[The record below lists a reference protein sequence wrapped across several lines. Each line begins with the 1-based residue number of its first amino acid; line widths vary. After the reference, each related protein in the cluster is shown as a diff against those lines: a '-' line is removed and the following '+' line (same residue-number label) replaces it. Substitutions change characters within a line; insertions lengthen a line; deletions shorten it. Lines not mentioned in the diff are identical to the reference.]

1 MRGISVMSNL
11 SKHMIAVRNMVVV
24 AYFQSSSS
32 HNRLIFTDCFFLL
45 LLAGFSRLTPETDF
59 LSRKGKTVYLSSKVA
74 RLISVSDC
82 QFFAVAHST
91 TLCDPI
97 SSRSRRVTGGR
108 FLNLA

>member
-1 MRGISVMSNL
+1 MSNL

-32 HNRLIFTDCFFLL
+32 HNRLIFTDCFFVV
-45 LLAGFSRLTPETDF
+45 SRILPTHTGDRF
-59 LSRKGKTVYLSSKVA
+59 LVTERKDSVSFFQAA